1 MTFFNDMIYKTKYSN
16 VNILCMC
23 GANPRFIWCIKNMAS
38 IKNTCKVV
46 NPGHTEVH
54 VVIVIILP

>member
-1 MTFFNDMIYKTKYSN
+1 MIDATKYSN